1 MVFSLD
7 PIVFV
12 YVAAVCLG
20 TAVLFGLAPA
30 LQVSKTD
37 VNDVLKEGTRGGS
50 GGVQSR
56 RLVNAFVIGQ
66 VVLTVVLLSGAVF
79 FTRSFMSLYAMDSG
93 FETDGL
99 LTMQIYLPL
108 TKYPQAPEQLE
119 VHTNL
124 IDRLQGLSG
133 TAASAIASSPPIV
146 GGGQVGVELDG
157 RVAEPEETP
166 PRSSVVTVSEDYF
179 ATLGLPI
186 LQGRAFNRAD
196 GEPGSE
202 TLIVNQRFVAVH
214 LEGGN
219 ALGRRVRLGASPDT
233 DPGVGWMTIVGV
245 VPDVRQGSSE
255 DVEIYPG
262 AYRPLR
268 GNPGRSVVLLVRVVG
283 DPAVATSGVRQAM
296 RAVEPDVPVF
306 DVATMDELL
315 AEARW
320 PFRVFGLMF
329 SVFAVAALLLSSVG
343 LYSITAH
350 SVIQRTREFGI
361 RISLGAEPREISRLA
376 LRRVLNQLAIGIP
389 IGIAGAYGV
398 GNLLQGLLVQS
409 TPGDPLTLGGIAFL
423 LVAVAIAACTIPAR
437 RAAALDPVT
446 ALRVE

>member
-1 MVFSLD
+1 
-7 PIVFV
+7 
-12 YVAAVCLG
+12 
-20 TAVLFGLAPA
+20 
-30 LQVSKTD
+30 
-37 VNDVLKEGTRGGS
+37 
-50 GGVQSR
+50 
-56 RLVNAFVIGQ
+56 
-66 VVLTVVLLSGAVF
+66 
-79 FTRSFMSLYAMDSG
+79 
-93 FETDGL
+93 
-99 LTMQIYLPL
+99 
-108 TKYPQAPEQLE
+108 
-119 VHTNL
+119 
-124 IDRLQGLSG
+124 
-133 TAASAIASSPPIV
+133 
-146 GGGQVGVELDG
+146 
-157 RVAEPEETP
+157 
-166 PRSSVVTVSEDYF
+166 
-179 ATLGLPI
+179 
-186 LQGRAFNRAD
+186 
-196 GEPGSE
+196 
-202 TLIVNQRFVAVH
+202 
-214 LEGGN
+214 
-219 ALGRRVRLGASPDT
+219 
-233 DPGVGWMTIVGV
+233 
-245 VPDVRQGSSE
+245 
-255 DVEIYPG
+255 
-262 AYRPLR
+262 
-268 GNPGRSVVLLVRVVG
+268 
-283 DPAVATSGVRQAM
+283 M